1 MKFLLIW
8 KIGQDHFLK
17 RHITVE
23 AKNFLKNYRSHFLW
37 IRYLSTRDD
46 FALNDY
52 TARDPAKAA
61 CFCPCLADLQGT
73 QRARLLMQTEATGA
87 WKSIWHLYWK
97 AEHSRKSARG
107 DRLLSTCLPC
117 PTSSSQTLLTCEL
130 SNLLWEGALCWV
142 LVLGWRAG
150 QMALKLLLL
159 LENAKINRKQDPH
172 KTKTKRSEKSKLSK
186 FVTQRDSCGDNVQNL
201 IWGILNKQYDT
212 E

>member
-8 KIGQDHFLK
+8 KIGQGHFLK

-37 IRYLSTRDD
+37 IRYQSTRDD

-61 CFCPCLADLQGT
+61 CFCPSLAHLQGT
-73 QRARLLMQTEATGA
+73 QRARLLTQPEATGA
-87 WKSIWHLYWK
+87 CESIWHLYWK
-97 AEHSRKSARG
+97 AEQAAESQHEGNVCSAPA
-107 DRLLSTCLPC
+107 LPC

-142 LVLGWRAG
+142 LILGGRSG

-186 FVTQRDSCGDNVQNL
+186 WTIFYLWR
-201 IWGILNKQYDT
+201 
-212 E
+212 